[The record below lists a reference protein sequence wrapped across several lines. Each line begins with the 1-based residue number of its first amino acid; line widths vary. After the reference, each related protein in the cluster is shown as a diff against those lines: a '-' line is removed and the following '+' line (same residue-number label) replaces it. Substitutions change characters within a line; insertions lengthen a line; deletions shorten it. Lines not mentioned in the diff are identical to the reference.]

1 MISGSNT
8 HLNAS
13 YASAKTPTLVSNP
26 PYFIFLA
33 TVFAVTIGYFHFR
46 VEFNE
51 YDLYRVLL
59 GLLNG
64 QATGLWLDD
73 PTQYGIQFG
82 YGYVAMI
89 YWLGKT
95 HILDI
100 GNRDRL
106 IEAINVIGFLASVAT
121 VGLLMASLRIM
132 YNAQTALLA
141 STIFIFSPLFL
152 EMSTSGHQLLSA
164 LAFFFAAN
172 LLLVLDAPGRWN
184 ILSCG
189 LAALLLSVGL
199 TMRAELPLAFPWLIF
214 AQRPRAILTQR
225 EYILGVASRS
235 IVCVIAF
242 AIFEVV
248 FRYEVHA
255 QITGGSSGLS
265 AFLGAFYSLGNVM
278 RGWVILAVGCGLAT
292 IVVGA
297 ISFIIGATKI
307 VENCRRPNVLVSDP
321 NLLAPVSLI
330 FIGTMFWIPNPN
342 PARHFT
348 FVLLGISVLIASEI
362 TRRNY
367 VNNRTAIVI
376 GLAIFAA
383 NQALAEVA
391 RPFVLRNLHSVYVNF
406 PEHSP
411 TTGAVPLGS
420 FPRHHASLVERAAV
434 LTKFSRT
441 IIGSCEQQLLI
452 LTSNGPL
459 MVSLMFKPN
468 TDTQVSVA
476 KIGSDEAALKAVRN
490 NQTFL
495 FVDPLHIWPQDP
507 VAVIAN
513 DTELDGYKILR
524 DPYSLSANDKL
535 AVPAARVA
543 NYPRSGSDM
552 RCDGERAVAN

>member
-1 MISGSNT
+1 MLKSWPNM
-8 HLNAS
+8 HLDAS
-13 YASAKTPTLVSNP
+13 SASAKTSPLISSA

-33 TVFAVTIGYFHFR
+33 TLFVLIIGYFHFNG
-46 VEFNE
+46 EFNE
-51 YDLYRVLL
+51 SDLYRVLL

-64 QATGLWLDD
+64 QATGLWLGD

-89 YWLGKT
+89 YWLGET
-95 HILDI
+95 HILNI
-100 GNRDRL
+100 GNRDSL
-106 IEAINVIGFLASVAT
+106 IEAVNVIGFLASVAT
-121 VGLLMASLRIM
+121 VGLLMASLRLM
-132 YNAQTALLA
+132 YSAQTALLA
-141 STIFIFSPLFL
+141 SAIFIFSPLFL
-152 EMSTSGHQLLSA
+152 EMGTSGHQLLIA

-172 LLLVLDAPGRWN
+172 LLLVLNVPGRWN
-184 ILSCG
+184 IVSYG
-189 LAALLLSVGL
+189 LATLLLFVGL
-199 TMRAELPLAFPWLIF
+199 AMRAELPLAFPWLVF
-214 AQRPRAILTQR
+214 AQRPRATLTQR
-225 EYILGVASRS
+225 EYILGAVSRS

-242 AIFEVV
+242 AIFEIV
-248 FRYEVHA
+248 FRYEVHVP
-255 QITGGSSGLS
+255 ITGGLSGLS
-265 AFLGAFYSLGNVM
+265 TFLGEFYGIGNVM
-278 RGWVILAVGCGLAT
+278 RGWVIFAVGSGLAT

-297 ISFIIGATKI
+297 ISLIGTTKI
-307 VENCRRPNVLVSDP
+307 VQNFRWSTVLVSDP

-330 FIGTMFWIPNPN
+330 LVGTVFWIPNPN

-348 FVLLGISVLIASEI
+348 FVLLGIAVLIALQI
-362 TRRNY
+362 TRRIH
-367 VNNRTAIVI
+367 VNDRGVIVI
-376 GLAIFAA
+376 GLAIFVA

-434 LTKFSRT
+434 LTKFSRM
-441 IIGSCEQQLLI
+441 IIGSCEQQVLI

-459 MVSLMFKPN
+459 MAGLMFKPN
-468 TDTQVSVA
+468 SDTQVSVA
-476 KIGSDEAALKAVRN
+476 KIGSHEALKAVRN

-513 DTELDGYKILR
+513 DTELNGYQILR

-535 AVPAARVA
+535 AVPAARMA
-543 NYPRSGSDM
+543 NYPRSRSEM
-552 RCDGERAVAN
+552 RCDGERAAAN